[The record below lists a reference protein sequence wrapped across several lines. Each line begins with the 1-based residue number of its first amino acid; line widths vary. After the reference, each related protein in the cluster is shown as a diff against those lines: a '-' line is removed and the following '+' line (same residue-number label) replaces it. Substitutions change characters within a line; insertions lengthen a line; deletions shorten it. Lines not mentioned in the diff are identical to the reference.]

1 MADKD
6 IDYKRLFDGF
16 ITNVWLED
24 TANPQYDG
32 DVPQKQ
38 SLYFGCNYQD
48 IPTIAISWSEKGRGF
63 GGYVFQMIDKK
74 LVCHNECDSKE
85 TIKRVL
91 CTMVDQCILRD

>member
-1 MADKD
+1 MRDKD

-38 SLYFGCNYQD
+38 SLYFGV
-48 IPTIAISWSEKGRGF
+48 IIKI
-63 GGYVFQMIDKK
+63 FQ
-74 LVCHNECDSKE
+74 L
-85 TIKRVL
+85 
-91 CTMVDQCILRD
+91 